1 MKNMQLKLLY
11 KNKITNNLISKAY
24 AYVFVI
30 NQMKRNNNKIIANRN
45 QTNEIQNNAKA
56 LRQKSGQFK
65 NMNLPKKGKLRSGP
79 FQVQCST

>member
-45 QTNEIQNNAKA
+45 QTNEIQNKAKA
-56 LRQKSGQFK
+56 F
-65 NMNLPKKGKLRSGP
+65 
-79 FQVQCST
+79 